1 MEEHGATEKESAF
14 LTEPDDEGLC
24 RRVELNAMTSRQ
36 LVDFLVEKLKQGGAK
51 KVLPSHDTLANHAR
65 RMIEQ
70 KLTRKALA
78 EMAAEIAQ
86 QAENTELPAD
96 LAERVRRLLEER
108 PEMSWDQA
116 VAQILE
122 RV

>member
-1 MEEHGATEKESAF
+1 
-14 LTEPDDEGLC
+14 
-24 RRVELNAMTSRQ
+24 MTSRQ
-36 LVDFLVEKLKQGGAK
+36 LVDFVEAKVEERGVK
-51 KVLPSHDTLANHAR
+51 KVLPDRDTLTKHSR
-65 RMIEQ
+65 RIIEQ
-70 KLTRKALA
+70 TLTRKALA